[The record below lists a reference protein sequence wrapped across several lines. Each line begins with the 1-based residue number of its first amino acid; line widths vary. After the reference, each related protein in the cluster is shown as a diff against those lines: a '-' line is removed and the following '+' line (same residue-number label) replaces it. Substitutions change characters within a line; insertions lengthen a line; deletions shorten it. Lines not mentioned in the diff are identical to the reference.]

1 MLQFSDL
8 KIETAVANRSGT
20 TEADTMSKHGRSS
33 KCLTSRKNFLTD
45 YLNFVGMVII
55 IAFMTTCGQAKQK
68 NMQNVNPTNWKTLE
82 QRDYTIK
89 YPDSFELNVSGKMG
103 TSFLLFLKQGSINEM
118 FRENINLIIQDLKG
132 LNISLDGFVEI
143 SENQIKTLITD
154 GLLIESK
161 RFKKD
166 NSEFHELIYTGKQG
180 IYELKWKQYFT
191 IKNEKAYILTLTT
204 EVEQFETYKT
214 VGEEIM
220 NSFKLK

>member
-1 MLQFSDL
+1 MEVKTISKNRWGL
-8 KIETAVANRSGT
+8 KNHKNR
-20 TEADTMSKHGRSS
+20 A
-33 KCLTSRKNFLTD
+33 NFLRNH
-45 YLNFVGMVII
+45 LNFVLVVII
-55 IAFMTTCGQAKQK
+55 IAIMTTCGQAKQK
-68 NMQNVNPTNWKTLE
+68 NMQNANPTNWKTLE

-89 YPDSFELNVSGKMG
+89 YPDSFELNTSGQMG
-103 TSFLLFLKQGSINEM
+103 TSFLLFFKQSSANEM

-154 GLLIESK
+154 GILIESK

-180 IYELKWKQYFT
+180 VYELKWKQYFT